1 MAINILIL
9 EKEEREEKKWWVGG
23 WVGGKGRRRGNKGNE
38 IRYMEQNE

>member
-23 WVGGKGRRRGNKGNE
+23 WVGGWVGRGGGGE
-38 IRYMEQNE
+38 IKVMK